1 MKRLLLSIVSWF
13 VIFGGNAQ
21 ENYSTEKLIKDYDIF
36 CNIFEK
42 ANAGLYKYHS
52 KKEIDSVFAANRNL
66 ITQNGGGNDPNDL
79 LLYSYLTSRNFR
91 ENLSAFTLFNSV
103 PLKPYF
109 ARFTGF

>member
-1 MKRLLLSIVSWF
+1 MWQICGYFTQRVQDTTKKITVNFLQVASQNMLYLWPGNFKRIGMKRLLLSIVSWF

-52 KKEIDSVFAANRNL
+52 KKKL
-66 ITQNGGGNDPNDL
+66 IVYL
-79 LLYSYLTSRNFR
+79 LQT
-91 ENLSAFTLFNSV
+91 ETL
-103 PLKPYF
+103 
-109 ARFTGF
+109 